1 MTQRFLLLLSLLACT
16 EAFAPVPSSGR
27 APAVATSTRLNFG
40 IIPSFGPKNED
51 EPQDPNLEKETK
63 IGLKGLVQLI
73 TAGKD

>member
-1 MTQRFLLLLSLLACT
+1 MTQRFLFLLSLLACT
-16 EAFAPVPSSGR
+16 QAFAPVPSSGR
-27 APAVATSTRLNFG
+27 APAVARSTRLNFG
-40 IIPSFGPKNED
+40 IPSFGPKNED